1 MNNKSDISSL
11 MKKLEK
17 YNMVYDIISDSEIQV
32 RIMKNIYIQT
42 VFNENGSITIKDTL
56 RRGNVMS
63 GVVPSSLS
71 KAIIYGSILFIFLCT
86 LSVCHMY
93 LNPNRI
99 LLMSMIIFVSAF
111 LFLLFTMHL
120 TLRIESTK
128 RLLIDWIENL

>member
-99 LLMSMIIFVSAF
+99 LLMAMIIFVSAF
-111 LFLLFTMHL
+111 LFLLFTIYL